1 MQNRLTK
8 KAQNALTKSLTA
20 AEELGHTYVGTEHLL
35 IGLTEEEDSA
45 AARILDGKGV
55 TSPRLREAVTEISG
69 AGSRTALSPADMTPR
84 TKAVIERAGV
94 LADEGSGG
102 FVGTEHLLAA
112 ICREK
117 DSTGFRILLSL
128 AVYEY
133 GELPIENVTAN

>member
-35 IGLTEEEDSA
+35 IGLAEEEDSA

-55 TSPRLREAVTEISG
+55 TALRLRDAVSEIG
-69 AGSRTALSPADMTPR
+69 GVGSKTTLTPSDMTPR
-84 TKAVIERAGV
+84 SKTVIEAAGRIANE
-94 LADEGSGG
+94 LSGG
-102 FVGTEHLLAA
+102 FVGTEHVLFA

-117 DSTGFRILLSL
+117 DCTGCKDQGFH
-128 AVYEY
+128 
-133 GELPIENVTAN
+133 